1 MQELQIVEGN
11 QHRDFAD
18 IVWQITERGCC
29 NEFVVRYDCG
39 HSLRAEVCVPAI
51 PSTKEY
57 GSHPTERRRYAQH
70 ALHVLTRNPASLQAQ
85 VTVLEGRCR
94 HCQRGQRQTL
104 VCGPVHIDL
113 REPASPGLVVK
124 ALGDITVD
132 VLAQAKRMELAM
144 TGQNFLTTVC
154 QVLPDGAEILP
165 PSGAKEAVFE
175 TPFASL
181 DAPVNLKEEL
191 HTWLRK
197 EVEDELESLLL
208 RYVCCAT
215 MILML
220 LCCECF
226 YLFTV
231 PWMPQDETGGEESED
246 VQSQMALALA
256 NLTSVSSLELQMTNS
271 TWMLSAL
278 TLAVHKALGPPESP
292 DGTAASESA
301 ESDGRHGGSGG
312 FLWSVVVHPL
322 WVFTLCLL
330 RPLSGLES
338 LVLLPR
344 SMILA
349 FLTSVRELVLRPG
362 AFLLGILF
370 SMLLFLLQSLFSPP
384 TLFASAGSANPIL
397 GAAFIVI
404 SLAAITSPVPLT
416 LLAHD
421 LCALVA
427 NLDLVRRLRRAAG
440 HKALGRLLDRLHLS
454 PLGSAS
460 RGSKGQRSKKDYKP
474 PRSES
479 GRGDKLQGKDEKGGV
494 PFVPS
499 CFVCL
504 DKPSRYILEPCGH
517 RVVCGDCAVQLVD
530 AAARSRPTEERGGD
544 RGGNCPSCGQSVNRA
559 MRIFI

>member
-11 QHRDFAD
+11 QQRNFGD

-57 GSHPTERRRYAQH
+57 GSNPTERRRYAQH

-154 QVLPDGAEILP
+154 QVLPDGGEIPP
-165 PSGAKEAVFE
+165 PSGVKEAVFE
-175 TPFASL
+175 RPFASL

-197 EVEDELESLLL
+197 EVEEELESLLL

-226 YLFTV
+226 YLFTLQF
-231 PWMPQDETGGEESED
+231 MSQEESAPDSED
-246 VQSQMALALA
+246 FQSQMALAMA
-256 NLTSVSSLELQMTNS
+256 NLTSLSSLELQMTNS
-271 TWMLSAL
+271 TWMLSAF
-278 TLAVHKALGPPESP
+278 TLAVHKALGPPDDA
-292 DGTAASESA
+292 DGTGS
-301 ESDGRHGGSGG
+301 SGG
-312 FLWSVVVHPL
+312 FLWSFVIHPL

-349 FLTSVRELVLRPG
+349 CLTSVRELVLRPG

-384 TLFASAGSANPIL
+384 TLFAASAGSANPIL
-397 GAAFIVI
+397 GAAFIVV

-440 HKALGRLLDRLHLS
+440 HKALGRLMDRLHLS
-454 PLGSAS
+454 PSDPAS
-460 RGSKGQRSKKDYKP
+460 RSKGQRSKKDCKP
-474 PRSES
+474 PRERES
-479 GRGDKLQGKDEKGGV
+479 GRSEKPQGKDEKGGV

>member
-1 MQELQIVEGN
+1 MQELQIVEGS

-18 IVWQITERGCC
+18 IVWQITERGTC

-39 HSLRAEVCVPAI
+39 HSLRAEICVPAI

-57 GSHPTERRRYAQH
+57 GSHPTERLRYAQH
-70 ALHVLTRNPASLQAQ
+70 ALHVLTRNPAALQAQ

-104 VCGPVHIDL
+104 VCGPVHVDL

-124 ALGDITVD
+124 ALGGITVD

-144 TGQNFLTTVC
+144 TGHQFLTTVC
-154 QVLPDGAEILP
+154 QVLPDGAEIPP

-191 HTWLRK
+191 HQWLRK

-220 LCCECF
+220 LFCECF
-226 YLFTV
+226 YIFTV
-231 PWMPQDETGGEESED
+231 QILPQEETGAKDMED
-246 VQSQMALALA
+246 VQSSMALALS

-278 TLAVHKALGPPESP
+278 TLAVHKALGPGEALEP
-292 DGTAASESA
+292 DSTGS
-301 ESDGRHGGSGG
+301 SGG
-312 FLWSVVVHPL
+312 FLWSFFIHPL
-322 WVFTLCLL
+322 WVFILLLL
-330 RPLSGLES
+330 RPLSALES

-349 FLTSVRELVLRPG
+349 CLTSVRELVLRPG

-397 GAAFIVI
+397 GAAFIVV

-474 PRSES
+474 ARSES

-530 AAARSRPTEERGGD
+530 AAARSRPATEERGGD